1 MVKEPLQHHVLW
13 VGGDEM
19 LYKGLQFNIAHFGGM
34 VDGLANK
41 SRRSLVEELL
51 FGNSKATKPIPSV
64 PRESI
69 QDNSTNERP
78 RWIFFKNSLHPHAR
92 RWREVVV

>member
-1 MVKEPLQHHVLW
+1 LVEEPLQHHVLW

-78 RWIFFKNSLHPHAR
+78 RWIFLKITAPACP
-92 RWREVVV
+92 